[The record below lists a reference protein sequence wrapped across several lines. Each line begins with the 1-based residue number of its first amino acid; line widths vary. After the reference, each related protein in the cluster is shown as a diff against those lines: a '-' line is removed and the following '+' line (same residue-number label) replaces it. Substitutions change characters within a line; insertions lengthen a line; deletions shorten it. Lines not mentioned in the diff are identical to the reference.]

1 MSANSE
7 AKEALMHS
15 CIKFLKTKS
24 PDKIFI
30 TDLVKDCHL
39 NRNTF
44 YYHFTGIPQLLSAV
58 IFRQI
63 KTVVD
68 KYPTLPDLASCL
80 DSLAGHSLE
89 YKDVILNIFQ
99 SENRKVYED
108 LLFQVCE
115 YIATKY
121 AGDFFSRHSDY
132 SDEDKELLIH
142 FYTCEGFGQFM
153 EWINSDMSF
162 DPMERIR
169 KYMQMYKK
177 LIVE

>member
-7 AKEALMHS
+7 AKEALMRS

-44 YYHFTGIPQLLSAV
+44 YYHFTGIPELLSAV

-63 KTVVD
+63 KEVVD
-68 KYPTLPDLASCL
+68 KYPSLTSLEECLGDLATNS
-80 DSLAGHSLE
+80 AH
-89 YKDVILNIFQ
+89 YKDVILNIFL
-99 SENRKVYED
+99 SDDREIYEE
-108 LLFQVCE
+108 LLFKICE
-115 YIATKY
+115 YISTKY
-121 AGDFFSRHSDY
+121 SEDFFSRHANY
-132 SDEDKELLIH
+132 SEEERELLIH

-153 EWINSDMSF
+153 EWINSGMSF
-162 DPMERIR
+162 NPMDRVK
-169 KYMQMYKK
+169 KYMTIYRK
-177 LIVE
+177 LIVD